1 MDVQWP
7 QGNRCE
13 HPTVERFKRFPSFL
27 VGEGMESP
35 DFILRIF
42 PTMVGESIQLCEI
55 LFESMAHGWDI
66 TATKD
71 WGQFN
76 PWNPNLASWTITDMS
91 PEIRNHI
98 GSAPSQNPECSP
110 PPLDDR
116 SQAQTGFLC
125 DLAKGNAFY
134 PGINEPPVPV
144 LAAFGPNRLHQ
155 CRLEG
160 MWDFERAATE
170 NRQSVVRSYRN
181 MKRNDM
187 GVRWEDVVF
196 QFGERAFVC
205 GDSRRI
211 IGYAASYEE
220 DEKIVRDFNASYRK
234 DSASTGGRFQLIR
247 KNRYGIECENV
258 VLEADTVLG
267 EQSFS
272 LHYPEGTD
280 VWHKGFVEKLANR
293 KHGLS
298 ILEGKPGTGK
308 TSYLRHL
315 MGSLNETHRFYF
327 IAPSNLGILSE
338 PDFIGFWGKERQ
350 LYADYN
356 LAVILEDADAALMT
370 RATDNRA
377 QVSAILNLSD
387 GMLADFLRLQIICT
401 INCRADDID
410 QAFLRPGRLLCHRIF
425 ERLDPSQAARL
436 AASIGTNLPH
446 ARDYSLAEVFAGH
459 GGGVLARPHIGFGGT
474 N

>member
-1 MDVQWP
+1 M
-7 QGNRCE
+7 
-13 HPTVERFKRFPSFL
+13 
-27 VGEGMESP
+27 
-35 DFILRIF
+35 
-42 PTMVGESIQLCEI
+42 
-55 LFESMAHGWDI
+55 
-66 TATKD
+66 
-71 WGQFN
+71 
-76 PWNPNLASWTITDMS
+76 DMS
-91 PEIRNHI
+91 PEIQNHI
-98 GSAPSQNPECSP
+98 GSPPSENSECLSP
-110 PPLDDR
+110 GDVR
-116 SQAQTGFLC
+116 SQTQTGFLC

-144 LAAFGPNRLHQ
+144 MAAFGPNRLHQ

-160 MWDFERAATE
+160 LWDFDRAAAE
-170 NRQSVVRSYRN
+170 NRQCVVRSYRN
-181 MKRNDM
+181 LKRNDL
-187 GVRWEDVVF
+187 GGRWEDVVF

-211 IGYAASYEE
+211 IGYATSYEE
-220 DEKIVRDFNASYRK
+220 AEKIVREFNSSYRHV
-234 DSASTGGRFQLIR
+234 SSTTGGSFQLIR

-258 VLEADTVLG
+258 VLEAGTVLG
-267 EQSFS
+267 EESFS

-280 VWHKGFVEKLANR
+280 GWHKSFVEKLSNR

-338 PDFIGFWGKERQ
+338 PDFIGFWGKERL
-350 LYADYN
+350 LYADYK
-356 LAVILEDADAALMT
+356 LAVILEDADTALMT
-370 RATDNRA
+370 RATDNNA
-377 QVSAILNLSD
+377 QASAILNLSD

-401 INCRADDID
+401 INCRADEID

-436 AASIGTNLPH
+436 AASMGIELPH
-446 ARDYSLAEVFAGH
+446 ARDYSLAEVFAGNS
-459 GGGVLARPHIGFGGT
+459 GDGVLARPHIGFGGK

>member
-1 MDVQWP
+1 
-7 QGNRCE
+7 
-13 HPTVERFKRFPSFL
+13 
-27 VGEGMESP
+27 
-35 DFILRIF
+35 
-42 PTMVGESIQLCEI
+42 
-55 LFESMAHGWDI
+55 
-66 TATKD
+66 
-71 WGQFN
+71 
-76 PWNPNLASWTITDMS
+76 MS
-91 PEIRNHI
+91 PEISNHLV
-98 GSAPSQNPECSP
+98 STPSQNPESALP
-110 PPLDDR
+110 F
-116 SQAQTGFLC
+116 AQHTNHPSVIF

-144 LAAFGPNRLHQ
+144 LAAFGAHRLHQ

-160 MWDFERAATE
+160 SWDFERAAE
-170 NRQSVVRSYRN
+170 DSPRSVVRSYRIL
-181 MKRNDM
+181 KRNDM
-187 GVRWEDVVF
+187 GVRWEDVIF
-196 QFGERAFVC
+196 QLGERAFIC

-211 IGYAASYEE
+211 VGYAASYK
-220 DEKIVRDFNASYRK
+220 DAEKIVQEFHLSYRK
-234 DSASTGGRFQLIR
+234 DFSNTGGKFQLIR

-258 VLEADTVLG
+258 VLEADTIL
-267 EQSFS
+267 EERIFS

-280 VWHKGFVEKLANR
+280 AWHKGFVEKLSNR

-350 LYADYN
+350 LYADYK

-401 INCRADDID
+401 INCKADDID

-436 AASIGTNLPH
+436 AASIGKNLPQ

-459 GGGVLARPHIGFGGT
+459 DGGGVRGRPHIGFGGAKS
-474 N
+474 

>member
-1 MDVQWP
+1 
-7 QGNRCE
+7 
-13 HPTVERFKRFPSFL
+13 
-27 VGEGMESP
+27 
-35 DFILRIF
+35 
-42 PTMVGESIQLCEI
+42 
-55 LFESMAHGWDI
+55 MAHGRDI
-66 TATKD
+66 NATKD

-76 PWNPNLASWTITDMS
+76 PWNPDPSSWTVTGMS
-91 PEIRNHI
+91 PEICSHI
-98 GSAPSQNPECSP
+98 VSAPSQLLESP
-110 PPLDDR
+110 LPSEDSTAP
-116 SQAQTGFLC
+116 TGFLC

-134 PGINEPPVPV
+134 PGINEPPVSV
-144 LAAFGPNRLHQ
+144 LASFGPHRLHQ

-160 MWDFERAATE
+160 LWDFERAASE
-170 NRQSVVRSYRN
+170 NPQSVVRSYRIL
-181 MKRNDM
+181 KRNDM
-187 GVRWEDVVF
+187 GVRWEDVIF
-196 QFGERAFVC
+196 RFGKRAFIC

-211 IGYAASYEE
+211 VGYAASYEE
-220 DEKIVRDFNASYRK
+220 AEKLVKNFNSSYRQDFSK
-234 DSASTGGRFQLIR
+234 SGGKFQLIR

-258 VLEADTVLG
+258 VLDAETLLG
-267 EQSFS
+267 ERSFS
-272 LHYPEGTD
+272 LHYPEGTGA
-280 VWHKGFVEKLANR
+280 WHKSFVEKLSNR

-350 LYADYN
+350 LYADYK
-356 LAVILEDADAALMT
+356 LVVILEDADAALMT

-436 AASIGTNLPH
+436 AASIGIKLPH

-459 GGGVLARPHIGFGGT
+459 DGGAVRGRPHIGFGNGVGNGGQPRMVPT
-474 N
+474 

>member
-1 MDVQWP
+1 M
-7 QGNRCE
+7 
-13 HPTVERFKRFPSFL
+13 ERFKRFPSFL

-35 DFILRIF
+35 DVILRIF

-55 LFESMAHGWDI
+55 LFEGMAHVGDI

-98 GSAPSQNPECSP
+98 GSASSQLPESP
-110 PPLDDR
+110 LPLDYR
-116 SQAQTGFLC
+116 LQAQTGFLC

-144 LAAFGPNRLHQ
+144 LAAFGPNGLHQ

-160 MWDFERAATE
+160 LWDFERAATD
-170 NRQSVVRSYRN
+170 NPQAVVRSYRIL
-181 MKRNDM
+181 KRNDM
-187 GVRWEDVVF
+187 GARWEDVIF
-196 QFGERAFVC
+196 QFGERAFIC

-211 IGYAASYEE
+211 VGYAANYEE
-220 DEKIVRDFNASYRK
+220 AEGLVQNFNLSYRK
-234 DSASTGGRFQLIR
+234 DFPCSGGKFQLIR

-258 VLEADTVLG
+258 ILEADTVLG
-267 EQSFS
+267 EQKFS
-272 LHYPEGTD
+272 LYYPEGTD
-280 VWHKGFVEKLANR
+280 AWHKDFVDKLANR
-293 KHGLS
+293 KNGLS

-315 MGSLNETHRFYF
+315 MGSLSETHRFYF

-350 LYADYN
+350 LYADYK

-370 RATDNRA
+370 RATDNRD

-425 ERLDPSQAARL
+425 ERLDPTQAARL
-436 AASIGTNLPH
+436 AASIGIDLPH